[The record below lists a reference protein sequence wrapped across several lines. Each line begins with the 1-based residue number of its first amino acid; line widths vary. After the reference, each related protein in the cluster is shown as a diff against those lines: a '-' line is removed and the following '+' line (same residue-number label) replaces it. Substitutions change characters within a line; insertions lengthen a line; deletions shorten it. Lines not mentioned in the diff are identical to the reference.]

1 MDVNVPIANQAHLP
15 VTKSRQRESMA
26 LSDHLASE
34 SKASPFGAE
43 ARMNRGYPSSGIVSM
58 GTRNS
63 PWQMQKHIAMHQRLR
78 QVERNLRGSLNIST
92 VLGTT
97 VVESATLLGAQQVSL
112 LAYQPNAQCWEPVA
126 QYCSDQSLAWWP
138 KVSPKSSEYPNL
150 MKQVILEGGAS
161 LCAKQSLPTA
171 ETRQWLACWPG
182 SWLLVPILKEP
193 LSEELREPS
202 VEASLV
208 QHWGILA
215 LALPSEQSWSSAA
228 IACAQSIAI
237 ELSFAMQQA
246 QQYQSLLLANQEL
259 QKLALSDGLTRLAN
273 RRRFDE
279 HLSDEWQR
287 LARDRQPLSL
297 ILCDLDHFKR
307 YNDTFGHPAGDR
319 CLIRVAKALL
329 SGPQRPADLVAR
341 YGGEEFAV
349 ILPNTDTN
357 GAWRIAQKIHESI
370 RQLKIA
376 HAADNEKPYVTVTMG
391 VATIIPGHEAT
402 AQGLVQAADMAL
414 YHAKQQGR
422 DRTYVHAHYNTL
434 NPDDS
439 SSSTVVAETA
449 QPVKLTP
456 PEEATECI

>member
-1 MDVNVPIANQAHLP
+1 
-15 VTKSRQRESMA
+15 
-26 LSDHLASE
+26 
-34 SKASPFGAE
+34 
-43 ARMNRGYPSSGIVSM
+43 
-58 GTRNS
+58 
-63 PWQMQKHIAMHQRLR
+63 
-78 QVERNLRGSLNIST
+78 
-92 VLGTT
+92 
-97 VVESATLLGAQQVSL
+97 
-112 LAYQPNAQCWEPVA
+112 
-126 QYCSDQSLAWWP
+126 
-138 KVSPKSSEYPNL
+138 
-150 MKQVILEGGAS
+150 
-161 LCAKQSLPTA
+161 
-171 ETRQWLACWPG
+171 
-182 SWLLVPILKEP
+182 LVPILKEP